1 MILGSLLLFD
11 SSVPSMQVSRSLI
24 FAVVIPTAGLTMFLV
39 RAVLRSR
46 KRKIL
51 GGQEGLVGEKGEV
64 AQNIPVHGEGKVFVH
79 GELWNATAD
88 ESIKKGEKIVVH
100 RVDGLVLKVKKHDGR
115 GA

>member
-11 SSVPSMQVSRSLI
+11 SSASMMQVSRSLI
-24 FAVVIPTAGLTMFLV
+24 LAVVIPTAGLTIFLV

-51 GGQEGLVGEKGEV
+51 GGQEGLIGEKGEV
-64 AQNIPVHGEGKVFVH
+64 AHMIAAHGEGKVFVH

-100 RVDGLVLKVKKHDGR
+100 RVEGMVLKVKKHST
-115 GA
+115 